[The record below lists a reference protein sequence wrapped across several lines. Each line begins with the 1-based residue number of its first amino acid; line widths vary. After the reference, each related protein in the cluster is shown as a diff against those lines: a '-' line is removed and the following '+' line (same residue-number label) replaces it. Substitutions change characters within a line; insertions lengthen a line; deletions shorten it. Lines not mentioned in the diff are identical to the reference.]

1 MHPEPQWG
9 ACVACWDGPSCRSA
23 RASSS
28 VLASTSSARVQA
40 AAWPANGFA
49 IDAVFL
55 DREMVVIGMESEV
68 PAWRIVGRR
77 RASAVLELPAGEA
90 VRRGIRPGERL
101 AFTPAQSR
109 TEALR

>member
-1 MHPEPQWG
+1 MRG
-9 ACVACWDGPSCRSA
+9 LLGRSELPLGEGLLLR
-23 RASSS
+23 RA
-28 VLASTSSARVQA
+28 
-40 AAWPANGFA
+40 PAIHTFFMRFA

-109 TEALR
+109 TEAVR